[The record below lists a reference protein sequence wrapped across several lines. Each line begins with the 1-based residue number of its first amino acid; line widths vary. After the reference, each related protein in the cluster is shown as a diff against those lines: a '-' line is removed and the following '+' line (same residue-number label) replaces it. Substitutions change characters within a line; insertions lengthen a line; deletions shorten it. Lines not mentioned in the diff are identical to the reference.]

1 MSFSYHARRTGKILA
16 AKILPNTYPWPAHSA
31 LNSQWTSLKW
41 KDQLIYIFRKELR
54 KIGL

>member
-31 LNSQWTSLKW
+31 LNSQWTS
-41 KDQLIYIFRKELR
+41 
-54 KIGL
+54 